1 MLFFS
6 LHRITLI
13 ASLIFLLNGEFTLS
27 FYTRQNAIVQFQ
39 WQRNDD
45 VLRSNTSLDLYTGIV
60 DRRGS
65 FVLSIPFCFIAP
77 IISSAATIREQEK
90 KPFAPLESLLPAIR
104 LKKSID
110 LAVGLTKSLVEESST
125 GKLNTETLERLEA
138 ILLNPQNYVQTLK
151 LQDVPSKPADL
162 YLKSY
167 KPMSGDLPLQR
178 YLVQNGDVDTWKR
191 LKRSEKAMEYTSE
204 IRAAL
209 NAYTDA
215 LSFSADS
222 YLLNVDKAT
231 RSNMVREDRLPDVKQ
246 VITSDMGMRYLY
258 RNQVLTSMDDAKAE
272 LQYQLLHLEK
282 DRFDGNEL
290 VVLLGLAGE
299 AMDRWLSLVPPD
311 DVKDAVILL
320 SV

>member
-13 ASLIFLLNGEFTLS
+13 ASLILLLNGEFTLS

-90 KPFAPLESLLPAIR
+90 KPFAPLESLLPAVR

-110 LAVGLTKSLVEESST
+110 LAVGLTKSLVKESSI
-125 GKLNTETLERLEA
+125 GKVNTEILEQLEK
-138 ILLNPQNYVQTLK
+138 ILLKPQNYVQTLK

-167 KPMSGDLPLQR
+167 KPMTGDLPLQR
-178 YLVQNGDVDTWKR
+178 YLVQNGDIDTWKR

-282 DRFDGNEL
+282 DGFDGNEL
-290 VVLLGLAGE
+290 IVLLGLAGE

-311 DVKDAVILL
+311 DVKDAVIML

>member
-125 GKLNTETLERLEA
+125 GKLNTESLERLEA

-311 DVKDAVILL
+311 DVKDAVIML

>member
-311 DVKDAVILL
+311 DVKDAVIML

>member
-1 MLFFS
+1 MLSFS

-13 ASLIFLLNGEFTLS
+13 ALLIFLLNGEFTVS
-27 FYTRQNAIVQFQ
+27 FYTRQNAIVRFQ
-39 WQRNDD
+39 WQRKDL
-45 VLRSNTSLDLYTGIV
+45 LRSNTSLDLYTETV

-65 FVLSIPFCFIAP
+65 FVLFIPFCFIAP
-77 IISSAATIREQEK
+77 IISSAATIGEQEK
-90 KPFAPLESLLPAIR
+90 KPFAPLESLLPAVR

-110 LAVGLTKSLVEESST
+110 LAVGLTKSLVKESSI
-125 GKLNTETLERLEA
+125 GKVNTETLEQLED
-138 ILLNPQNYVQTLK
+138 ILLKPHSYVQTLK
-151 LQDVPSKPADL
+151 LQGVPSKPADL

-167 KPMSGDLPLQR
+167 KPMTGDLPLQR
-178 YLVQNGDVDTWKR
+178 YLVQNGDINTWKR

-231 RSNMVREDRLPDVKQ
+231 RSNMVREDRLPDLKQ
-246 VITSDMGMRYLY
+246 VITSDMGIRYLY

-272 LQYQLLHLEK
+272 LQYQLLHFEK
-282 DRFDGNEL
+282 DGFDGNEL

-311 DVKDAVILL
+311 DVKDAVIML

>member
-167 KPMSGDLPLQR
+167 KPLSGDLPLQR

-191 LKRSEKAMEYTSE
+191 LTEK
-204 IRAAL
+204 
-209 NAYTDA
+209 
-215 LSFSADS
+215 
-222 YLLNVDKAT
+222 V
-231 RSNMVREDRLPDVKQ
+231 
-246 VITSDMGMRYLY
+246 
-258 RNQVLTSMDDAKAE
+258 
-272 LQYQLLHLEK
+272 
-282 DRFDGNEL
+282 
-290 VVLLGLAGE
+290 
-299 AMDRWLSLVPPD
+299 
-311 DVKDAVILL
+311 
-320 SV
+320 

>member
-1 MLFFS
+1 M
-6 LHRITLI
+6 
-13 ASLIFLLNGEFTLS
+13 
-27 FYTRQNAIVQFQ
+27 QFQ

-311 DVKDAVILL
+311 DVKDAVIML

>member
-13 ASLIFLLNGEFTLS
+13 ASLIFLLNGEFTLC

-125 GKLNTETLERLEA
+125 GKLNTETLEQLEA
-138 ILLNPQNYVQTLK
+138 ILLNPQDYVQTLK

-167 KPMSGDLPLQR
+167 KPRSGDLPLQR

-311 DVKDAVILL
+311 DVKDAVIML